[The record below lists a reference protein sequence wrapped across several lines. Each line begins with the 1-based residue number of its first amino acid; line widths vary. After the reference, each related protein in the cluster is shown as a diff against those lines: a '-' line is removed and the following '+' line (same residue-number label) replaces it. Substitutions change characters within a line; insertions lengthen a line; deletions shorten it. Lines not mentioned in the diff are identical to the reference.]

1 VTYFP
6 QTRSV
11 AFTTMDNSNR
21 IKNDIEINAT
31 PVVLKLTYTTLR
43 ETEREQNFENI
54 EFTIIIRIYGSFLQP
69 AM

>member
-1 VTYFP
+1 
-6 QTRSV
+6 
-11 AFTTMDNSNR
+11 MDNSNR